1 MPSKKPKNNSNN
13 TSKSHKERFYIQG
26 MHCSS
31 CEILIKQDVV
41 DLEGVVSAQVS
52 LSKSHI
58 TIHATDKR
66 SVPTTDILNE
76 KFKDLGYSFHKN
88 KVSSDSLVKQDIIKV
103 VGIALLFLVAFYL
116 LEKSGIFMR
125 VSISSQSS
133 VFSYF
138 VFGLAAGVSSC
149 AALVGGLLLSLSKQ
163 WNELYNNNAKRSI
176 LPFIYFNLSR
186 IITFALLVGL
196 LGLIGSFI
204 KVSVLLTSIFAIII
218 SIVMLI
224 LGLQMVGVKW
234 FNRFNFNFI
243 KGNSYLDKNK
253 KMQGK
258 FVPIIVGALT
268 FFIPCG
274 FTLIAQTNVLTAGNF
289 YLGFIRLLAFAL
301 GTLPILAIISFSSV
315 KFYSNPSFSKKFSL
329 FAGIIIVFFGFYN
342 LNAQLNVLGL
352 FSLNDL
358 KAQDTSDTSQVLS
371 DRSTVDLQVMQME
384 AAGFDYYPK
393 EITIYSGVKTR
404 WDIYENQAVGCAK
417 AVYARGLYSE
427 VIYLKPGNNSVEFI
441 APKPGTYKISCSMG
455 MVSPVIVK
463 VI

>member
-1 MPSKKPKNNSNN
+1 MSKNKPNNV
-13 TSKSHKERFYIQG
+13 SKSYKDRFYIQG

-31 CEILIKQDVV
+31 CEILIKQDVL
-41 DLEGVVSAQVS
+41 DLDGVVNAHVS

-58 TIHATDKR
+58 IIHADNKSNIPNIDT
-66 SVPTTDILNE
+66 LNE

-88 KVSSDSLVKQDIIKV
+88 KDSSDSLVKQDIIKV
-103 VGIALLFLVAFYL
+103 VGIALLFLLAFYL

-163 WNELYNNNAKRSI
+163 WNELYNNNAKQSI

-186 IITFALLVGL
+186 IITFALLGGL
-196 LGLIGSFI
+196 LGLVGSFI
-204 KVSVLLTSIFAIII
+204 KVSILLTSILAIVI
-218 SIVMLI
+218 SILMLI
-224 LGLQMVGVKW
+224 IGFQMVGVKW

-253 KMQGK
+253 EMQGK

-274 FTLIAQTNVLTAGNF
+274 FTLIAQTNVLTAGSF
-289 YLGFIRLLAFAL
+289 YLGSIKLLGFAL

-315 KFYSNPSFSKKFSL
+315 KFYSNPIFSKKFSL

-352 FSLNDL
+352 SSLNDL
-358 KAQDTSDTSQVLS
+358 KSRKTSDTSQILS
-371 DRSTVDLQVMQME
+371 KTSKTDLQIMKMK
-384 AAGFDYYPK
+384 ASGFDYYPK

-404 WDIYENQAVGCAK
+404 WDIYEDKALGCAK
-417 AVYARGLYSE
+417 AVYARGLYPD
-427 VIYLKPGNNSVEFI
+427 VIYLKPGNNSVEFV
-441 APKPGTYKISCSMG
+441 APAPGTYKISCSMG